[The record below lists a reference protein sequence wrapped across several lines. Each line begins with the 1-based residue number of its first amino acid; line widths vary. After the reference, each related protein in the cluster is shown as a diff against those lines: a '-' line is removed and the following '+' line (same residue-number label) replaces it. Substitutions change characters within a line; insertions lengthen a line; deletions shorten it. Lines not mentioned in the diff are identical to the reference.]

1 MEKKKAPLSGGFLK
15 KICIFFVVSENSC
28 NFVMR
33 ELVSASQNFQR
44 ALW

>member
-1 MEKKKAPLSGGFLK
+1 MGKKKAPLFGAFLK
-15 KICIFFVVSENSC
+15 NICIFFVVSDNSC